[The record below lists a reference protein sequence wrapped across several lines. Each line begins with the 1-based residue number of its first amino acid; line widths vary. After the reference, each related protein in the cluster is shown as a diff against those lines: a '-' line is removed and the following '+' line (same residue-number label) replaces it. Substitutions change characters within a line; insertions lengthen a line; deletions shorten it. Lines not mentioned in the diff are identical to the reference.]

1 MNKKNLS
8 KKIIIILFLFSV
20 FFVRIP
26 ALEASE
32 DFNFSLEIT
41 DNDLNLFAGENVT
54 TCVFINQTSD
64 STDLVN
70 IEGKWI
76 NDEKPSGISVNIS
89 NNSGIPS
96 FVSSVEFISTSD
108 AEIGA
113 FIYNLTAERN
123 NVLYSVNIE
132 ICITN
137 VSINIST
144 DKESYEHY
152 QTINVFGDITTSDGN
167 IFSDDIVIDFEF
179 VNGDWKRTVSTSV
192 DNNSFEYQ
200 YNISFGDPPS
210 GGTESSEGKWKITA
224 KITDENNETSKV
236 SKNVEVSIPP
246 DIVIYKTTWTSPAE
260 GTVYTRGDIF
270 TISIDATRGKKNNDA
285 EEGIPIENA
294 STRCILPNLE
304 VINLTEKNP
313 GYYYNT
319 YRIPYDSSTGTW
331 FLSADCIKNNSG
343 TFNSG
348 GSYTYIIVEPVML
361 NMTLIEPDSNE
372 FYEGDT
378 FEIKVKLSYPDG
390 TPVEDATVNATF
402 PSQNLTLQ
410 YLKEGTYG
418 TNYTVENKDIGN
430 WFINITSLD
439 ENGNYGSVQE
449 SIFVYKPVS
458 SSKKEKAD
466 LPLMTIFIVLLAC
479 IVSIFVLKFVQKR
492 FSKQHY
498 EDVQTEIKE
507 IQKLQKEAVEK
518 YYKKGTINRPTYDNL
533 RHEYESR
540 LDELKN
546 EESKI
551 KK

>member
-1 MNKKNLS
+1 MNKKFLS